1 MKYTLLFCAAA
12 LMILA
17 APACQKP
24 SGELQLRPGDVV
36 FQDLDAPQSQAVK
49 VATNSE
55 FSHCGIVFYRDD
67 NLFVYE
73 AVQPVRVTPLE
84 DWIHQGVDSFY
95 VALRLYGFDTL
106 LTEEA
111 LNGMKQVAESY
122 LGLPYDIY
130 FDWSDSQMY
139 CSEYVW
145 KIYDEGLGV
154 EIADLRKF
162 GDYDLS
168 HPEVQQILQQ
178 RWGDSLPMD
187 APVVAPQDLYES
199 PRFFVAYPPEVN

>member
-1 MKYTLLFCAAA
+1 MKNILLICFAALLIAAA
-12 LMILA
+12 LG
-17 APACQKP
+17 CQRP

-36 FQDLDAPQSQAVK
+36 FQDLDTPQSQAVK
-49 VATNSE
+49 LATNSE
-55 FSHCGIVFYRDD
+55 FSHCGIVFYQDD

-73 AVQPVRVTPLE
+73 ALQPVRVTPLVE
-84 DWIHQGVDSFY
+84 WINQGVDSFY
-95 VALRLYGFDTL
+95 VAMRLYGYDTL

-111 LNGMKQVAESY
+111 LGNMKQVAESY

-145 KIYDEGLGV
+145 KIYDQGIGV
-154 EIADLRKF
+154 QIADLHKF
-162 GDYDLS
+162 ADYDLS

-187 APVVAPQDLYES
+187 DPVVAPEDLYES
-199 PRFFVAYPPEVN
+199 QRFFVAYPPEVN